1 MSQLFFWAKAGGV
14 EMADSPKTE
23 FLFEQHLKEA
33 LHELEDRGM
42 HRKLRTLKLTAAHQT
57 MLEGRPVTLF
67 CSNDYLGLSRHPRL
81 IKAFQDAAVYGTGSG
96 AARLISGSTDFHD
109 RLEKKIAQFKG
120 CEKALLFSTGYL
132 ANLGVL
138 SALAGEGDL
147 ILMDKLCHAS
157 LIDGARLSGAALR
170 IFPHK
175 QYGRCEE
182 ILSQSSG
189 FRRRL
194 LVTDSVFSMDGDI
207 ADLGELIRLKETY
220 DAVLVVDDAHGTGV
234 TGPKGRG
241 SCEDPQTGKR
251 PDVVVGTLSK
261 ALGCL
266 GGFAAGSEAVIET
279 LVNRARSFIFAT
291 SLPPAVCA
299 AAYEAFCVV
308 EEEPSLREKLHANI
322 KILEEGLKNSG
333 FDAILSGTPI
343 FPVIL
348 GEERAALE
356 GSKALLES
364 GFLIPAIRYP
374 TVAKGKARLR
384 ITVSAIHS
392 EKEIRNLIDKIRLIK
407 KQTLPI

>member
-1 MSQLFFWAKAGGV
+1 MT
-14 EMADSPKTE
+14 DSSKTD
-23 FLFEQHLKEA
+23 FQFENHLKEA
-33 LHELEDRGM
+33 LQELEDRGM
-42 HRKLRTLKLTAAHQT
+42 YRKVRTLQLTGTHQAL
-57 MLEGRPVTLF
+57 LEGHPVTLF
-67 CSNDYLGLSRHPRL
+67 CSNDYLGLTRHPRL
-81 IKAFQDAAVYGTGSG
+81 IKAFQDAAVHGTGSG

-138 SALAGEGDL
+138 SGLAGEGDL

-175 QYGRCEE
+175 QYARCEE
-182 ILSQSSG
+182 ILSQSG
-189 FRRRL
+189 EFRRRI

-207 ADLGELIRLKETY
+207 ADLGELIRLKEKY

-234 TGPKGRG
+234 TGPEGRG
-241 SCEDPQTGKR
+241 SCEDPNTGKR
-251 PDVVVGTLSK
+251 PDVIVGTLSK

-291 SLPPAVCA
+291 SLPPSVCA

-308 EEEPSLREKLHANI
+308 EEEPALRERLLYNI
-322 KILEEGLKNSG
+322 GILEEGLKNSG
-333 FDAILSGTPI
+333 LDAILSGTPI

-348 GEERAALE
+348 GEERAALQ
-356 GSKALLES
+356 GAKALLES
-364 GFLIPAIRYP
+364 GFLVPAIRYP

-384 ITVSAIHS
+384 VTVSANHN
-392 EKEIRNLIDKIRLIK
+392 EKEIRNLVEKIRLIK
-407 KQTLPI
+407 KQTFPI